1 MLSILLGVKKMKIA
15 KAYGPKD
22 IRIIDVEAPVPGTGE
37 VLIAVKASGICGSDK
52 WFWKVQGLTEYIAG
66 HEVAGEIIALGNKVS
81 DLKIGD
87 RVSVNNVKGC
97 GHCPECKAGNF
108 VRCAA
113 HIEHMGHGFS
123 EFVVVPEVNCLLLD
137 DKVSYEEGSLIFD
150 NWGTPYCAIERAGDL
165 KGKYVAVS
173 GCGPIGLGTI
183 VLSKLFGAHVIAVDP
198 VEERRK
204 KALDLGADT
213 AVSSEGAASN
223 IKELT
228 ESQGIGVWFECS
240 GKAQAYETAFEVI
253 KVGGT
258 IVSIGEGA
266 KFEMR
271 PSEMLIN
278 KHLNLLGTLYSTME
292 HGKKV
297 QELMVK
303 GFIDPLCFTTHRFS
317 LEELPK
323 VFGDVVECKNG
334 ILKSIVIM

>member
-1 MLSILLGVKKMKIA
+1 MKTA
-15 KAYGPKD
+15 KAFGPKD
-22 IRIIDVEAPVPGTGE
+22 IRIIDAEVPVPGDGE
-37 VLIAVKASGICGSDK
+37 VLIAVRASGICGSDK
-52 WFWKVQGLTEYIAG
+52 WFWKVEGPTEYVAG
-66 HEVAGEIIALGNKVS
+66 HEVAGEVVSLGNKVS
-81 DLKIGD
+81 DLKVGD

-97 GHCPECKAGNF
+97 GHCPECKVGNF
-108 VRCAA
+108 VRCSV
-113 HIEHMGHGFS
+113 HIEHMGYGFS
-123 EFVVVPEVNCLLLD
+123 EFVAVPEVNCLLLD

-150 NWGTPYCAIERAGDL
+150 NWGTPYSAIERAGDL

-173 GCGPIGLGTI
+173 GCGPIGLGAV

-204 KALDLGADT
+204 GALALGADEAICPED
-213 AVSSEGAASN
+213 AVSN
-223 IKELT
+223 IKKLT
-228 ESQGIGVWFECS
+228 KGSDIGVWFECS
-240 GKAQAYETAFEVI
+240 GNAQAYETAFEVI

-278 KHLNLLGTLYSTME
+278 KHLNLLGTLYSTMQ

-303 GFIDPLCFTTHRFS
+303 ELIDPLCFTTHRFS

-334 ILKSIVIM
+334 ILKSIVVMPK